1 MEFYKSDDIY
11 VKIEEAMNNIREVV
25 VAEYSKNNE
34 RFKENKRLITKNRCK
49 YLALK
54 TDVIGKYTN
63 PSKHLY
69 ELAQLSRNINRLI
82 DENEKIIKNDP
93 RIHLAYDIYNNC
105 AKKPSLEG
113 DIKKDACLL
122 ALEQLLQDPNA
133 IKARI
138 SDDIKFE
145 DIRLRTDIGID
156 KLATRGVVD
165 AENLRSKSADI
176 SMSYFKDLEE
186 HGYLSEIIRSVES
199 EFLYDNSSV
208 NCLRNLDNNRF
219 SCMKLSNSSMIELN
233 EAVAELLQEHNITTG
248 FDTVFETIRKK
259 VKNSGKALVNKLF
272 HRDRKEEGAD
282 SKNVST
288 NIETDDKHKTRNRFI
303 AESVGQVPT
312 PLLNDGEKESGD
324 GKIISEK
331 EQTN

>member
-1 MEFYKSDDIY
+1 MEFYKSD
-11 VKIEEAMNNIREVV
+11 KIEEKLEEAMNNIREVV

-54 TDVIGKYTN
+54 TDAVGKYTN
-63 PSKHLY
+63 PSKRLY

-82 DENEKIIKNDP
+82 EENENI
-93 RIHLAYDIYNNC
+93 
-105 AKKPSLEG
+105 
-113 DIKKDACLL
+113 IKKDLRIKLADRIYHARSVKYGNRGFIFKEACLL
-122 ALEQLLQDPNA
+122 ALEQLLQNASA
-133 IKARI
+133 IKTRI
-138 SDDIKFE
+138 PNDIEFE
-145 DIRLRTDIGID
+145 DIRFRTDIGIN

-165 AENLRSKSADI
+165 AEYLRSQSADI
-176 SMSYFKDLEE
+176 SREYYEDLKE
-186 HGYLSEIIRSVES
+186 HGYLSEIIKSVES
-199 EFLYDNSSV
+199 EFPNDNSSIEE
-208 NCLRNLDNNRF
+208 LRMWDDNQLKIMRQCTDLMLDL
-219 SCMKLSNSSMIELN
+219 KK
-233 EAVAELLQEHNITTG
+233 AVDEMLQEHNITTG
-248 FDTVFETIRKK
+248 FDTVFETTRKK
-259 VKNSGKALVNKLF
+259 VKNSGKALVKKIF

-282 SKNVST
+282 CKNVST

>member
-1 MEFYKSDDIY
+1 MEFYKSDKIEE
-11 VKIEEAMNNIREVV
+11 KIEEAMNNIREVV

-54 TDVIGKYTN
+54 TDAEGKYTN
-63 PSKHLY
+63 PSKRLN
-69 ELAQLSRNINRLI
+69 ELAQLSINIDRLI
-82 DENEKIIKNDP
+82 NENENIIENDP
-93 RIHLAYDIYNNC
+93 RIYLAYEIYNYC
-105 AKKPSLEG
+105 AMEPLLEG
-113 DIKKDACLL
+113 DITKDACLL
-122 ALEQLLQDPNA
+122 ALEQLLQDLNA

-138 SDDIKFE
+138 PDDIKFE

-165 AENLRSKSADI
+165 AENLRSESADI
-176 SMSYFKDLEE
+176 SRNYYEDLKE
-186 HGYLSEIIRSVES
+186 HGYLSEIIKSVES
-199 EFLYDNSSV
+199 EFPNDHSFIER
-208 NCLRNLDNNRF
+208 LRMWDDYQLTIMRQDTEEMLDL
-219 SCMKLSNSSMIELN
+219 KK
-233 EAVAELLQEHNITTG
+233 AVDEMLQEHNITTG
-248 FDTVFETIRKK
+248 FDTVFETTRKK

-303 AESVGQVPT
+303 TESVGQVPT

-324 GKIISEK
+324 GEIISEK
-331 EQTN
+331 EQTD